1 MDKKVELVAKPE
13 ANYAKDGGDA
23 PCSSCANFISPDSCG
38 LVAGAISPEATC
50 DFYSAP
56 EQAPL
61 QEGSPDVMAQL
72 FGGM

>member
-1 MDKKVELVAKPE
+1 MDEKVELVAKNE

-23 PCSSCANFISPDSCG
+23 PCSSCTNFIAPDSCA
-38 LVAGAISPEATC
+38 LVAGAISPDGTC

-56 EQAPL
+56 QQAPL
-61 QEGSPDVMAQL
+61 QQEQPDVMTQL